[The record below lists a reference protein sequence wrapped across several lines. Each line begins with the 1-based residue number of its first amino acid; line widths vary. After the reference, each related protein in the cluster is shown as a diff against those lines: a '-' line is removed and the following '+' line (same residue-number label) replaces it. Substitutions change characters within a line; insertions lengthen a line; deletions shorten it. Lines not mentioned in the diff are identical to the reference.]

1 MSFTKIFLGK
11 IKRGV
16 VLKQGWIGIRL
27 FLLLT
32 ANHNY
37 IILNMKLIIEEKSME
52 LDYHEKL
59 KIESALKYFIDK
71 LKAENCSPD
80 IAEQYE
86 ELLERVELS

>member
-1 MSFTKIFLGK
+1 
-11 IKRGV
+11 
-16 VLKQGWIGIRL
+16 
-27 FLLLT
+27 
-32 ANHNY
+32 
-37 IILNMKLIIEEKSME
+37 MKLIIEEKSME